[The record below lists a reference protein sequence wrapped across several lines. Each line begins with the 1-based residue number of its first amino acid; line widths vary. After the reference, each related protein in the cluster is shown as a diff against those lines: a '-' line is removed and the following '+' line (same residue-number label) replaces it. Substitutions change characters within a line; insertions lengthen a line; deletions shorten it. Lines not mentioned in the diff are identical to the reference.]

1 MESSIWLWLG
11 FNLFVLL
18 LLAFDL
24 GVLHRR
30 QRVIG
35 VREALLLSAG
45 YVALA
50 AIFAAGVFQFRGA
63 QAGWEFTTGY
73 LIEKSLSLDNIFV
86 FVLIFSHFA
95 VPPQYQHRVL
105 FWGILCALVM
115 RAAMIWLGAT
125 LIAEFHWI
133 VFVFGAFLLLTG
145 IKMLLAADAKP
156 DLGRNI
162 VLRTAR
168 RHLRVTNDY
177 EGERFFVR
185 RDGMLWVTPLFLV
198 LLLVEFTDLVF
209 AVDSIPA
216 IFAISQ
222 DPFIVYTSNVFA
234 ILGLRSLYF
243 ALAGVI
249 PMFRYLKY
257 GLSLVLVVIG
267 TKMIL
272 NGVFGEKVIP
282 TEIALAITAALVGG
296 SILLSLIR
304 RPAPGEAAAHLPAG
318 WVPGTPAAADNPQQP
333 QATEKRNEMSG
344 L

>member
-1 MESSIWLWLG
+1 MENSPWLWLG
-11 FNLFVLL
+11 FNLFVVA
-18 LLAFDL
+18 LLALDL
-24 GVLHRR
+24 GLLHRK
-30 QRVIG
+30 QREIG

-45 YVALA
+45 YMLLA
-50 AIFAAGVFQFRGA
+50 VIFAAGVFEFRGA
-63 QAGWEFTTGY
+63 QAGWEFATGY
-73 LIEKSLSLDNIFV
+73 LVEKSLSLDNIFV

-105 FWGILCALVM
+105 FWGILCALVL
-115 RAAMIWLGAT
+115 RGVVIWIGAA

-133 VFVFGAFLLLTG
+133 VLALGAFLFFTG
-145 IKMLLAADAKP
+145 IRMLIAADAKP

-162 VLRTAR
+162 VLRLAR
-168 RHLRVTNDY
+168 RHLRVTERYVGN
-177 EGERFFVR
+177 RFFVR
-185 RDGMLWVTPLFLV
+185 QDGALWVTPLFLV

-222 DPFIVYTSNVFA
+222 DPFIVYSSNVFA
-234 ILGLRSLYF
+234 ILGLRALYF
-243 ALAGVI
+243 ALAGVM

-272 NGVFGEKVIP
+272 NGTFGEKVIP
-282 TEIALAITAALVGG
+282 TEAALAVTALLVGG
-296 SILLSLIR
+296 SIALSLLR
-304 RPAPGEAAAHLPAG
+304 RPAAGELPAPPTG
-318 WVPGTPAAADNPQQP
+318 WVPGTPPEPRSSTAAHPEEASH
-333 QATEKRNEMSG
+333 EVSR